1 MGRSCSESWIYALA
15 SYSKDPHHLH
25 SYLHHPHHHHP
36 PFTGQH
42 DPHSPSTLLFFSD
55 AEVALIPYQV
65 LMRHPLVGSMQA
77 EIEGHKRRIDG
88 LEHAN
93 MQLASSNAELANKFA
108 QSSTSSI
115 VSGKIIVNG
124 EDLSCVPETPLE
136 KLPNPHLMLWTQEDA
151 QKELGGRYG
160 REAIIRMKD
169 GQIMDKEDVRPVAK
183 MVAKACTA
191 LDALKWPAHIAHKAR
206 TLENF
211 KNYFL
216 ADVLRVCKSLER
228 DYPPFSYCTMH
239 YKPMKWMERYYKSKN
254 ETEAKLERAYKD
266 TIEPPPAKRAR
277 TSAASASAA
286 TSSDSKGKG
295 KGRAATPAPAPTQS
309 MARPKPMRSQTQAGY
324 SSDSDLNDGDED
336 LPVANA
342 RRKTRDG
349 FASVAKDLFSSQYKA
364 FPLSLNH

>member
-1 MGRSCSESWIYALA
+1 
-15 SYSKDPHHLH
+15 HLH

-77 EIEGHKRRIDG
+77 EIEGLKRRIDG

-115 VSGKIIVNG
+115 ASVGFSTTSSAEHVSSEVLRSNPQGKIIVNG

-169 GQIMDKEDVRPVAK
+169 GQIMDKEDVRTVAK
-183 MVAKACTA
+183 MVAQACTA

-211 KNYFL
+211 KTYFL

-254 ETEAKLERAYKD
+254 ETEAKLER
-266 TIEPPPAKRAR
+266 
-277 TSAASASAA
+277 
-286 TSSDSKGKG
+286 
-295 KGRAATPAPAPTQS
+295 
-309 MARPKPMRSQTQAGY
+309 
-324 SSDSDLNDGDED
+324 
-336 LPVANA
+336 
-342 RRKTRDG
+342 
-349 FASVAKDLFSSQYKA
+349 
-364 FPLSLNH
+364 